1 MICIHILCESKAT
14 QLTPGIWTHMA
25 GLERSPNPD
34 LDFNHSLLTGII
46 PLVSGLY
53 EAHVL
58 DVSSQKVFSERQS
71 DRQGVDLFTEVRTP
85 KTDCG
90 PSIRVKGSEG
100 HSVVSYSLRPHGLY
114 SPWNSPSQN
123 TRVGSLSLLQGIF
136 PSQGSNPGF
145 PHCRWI
151 LYQLSHKGSPL
162 KGWEAPK
169 HNGNSFLFIFKM
181 NHLFTEPGA
190 DQIHIQFHIYI
201 F

>member
-1 MICIHILCESKAT
+1 
-14 QLTPGIWTHMA
+14 MA

-34 LDFNHSLLTGII
+34 LDFNHNLLTGII

-58 DVSSQKVFSERQS
+58 DVSLQKVFSERQS
-71 DRQGVDLFTEVRTP
+71 DRQGVDLFTEIRTP
-85 KTDCG
+85 IQTVG
-90 PSIRVKGSEG
+90 HLSGWSEVKWSEG
-100 HSVVSYSLRPHGLY
+100 HSVVSYSFRPHGLY
-114 SPWNSPSQN
+114 SPWNSPSQK

-169 HNGNSFLFIFKM
+169 QNGNSFLFIFKM

-190 DQIHIQFHIYI
+190 DQIHIQFYIYI

>member
-1 MICIHILCESKAT
+1 MKLTFLMSHRRKYSVRDKVIGKEWIYLQRYALQYRLWAT
-14 QLTPGIWTHMA
+14 
-25 GLERSPNPD
+25 
-34 LDFNHSLLTGII
+34 
-46 PLVSGLY
+46 Y
-53 EAHVL
+53 
-58 DVSSQKVFSERQS
+58 
-71 DRQGVDLFTEVRTP
+71 QGEV
-85 KTDCG
+85 KW
-90 PSIRVKGSEG
+90 SEG
-100 HSVVSYSLRPHGLY
+100 HSVVSYSFRPRGLY
-114 SPWNSPSQN
+114 SPWNSPSQK

-169 HNGNSFLFIFKM
+169 QNGNSFLFIFKM

-190 DQIHIQFHIYI
+190 DQIHIQFYIYI